1 MVTKRK
7 ASLKL
12 ALLCLIMVMVIS
24 ACSSGKGSN
33 EAGNNAG
40 NEAPENV
47 VSETEQ
53 ATNYKPGSYEVTAKA
68 NNGDIKLKVT
78 FSETKIETIEIVEQ
92 QETAGLG
99 DVALQKVA
107 DEILEAQHLNVDV
120 VSGASVASNAVI
132 EAVAA
137 AVDQAGG
144 DSGALLKVAKAEKQ
158 GIDEEIT
165 TDIVIVGGGASGTA
179 AALAALEKGKK
190 VVVIEKGDTIGG
202 AGRYLAEG
210 LLAFESDQQ
219 KAAGH
224 KETAEE
230 AFQYLNDYT
239 HYLNNGNLTREVL
252 EQSGS
257 TISWLAQYGMDT
269 QLIANTQEAHADI
282 PTTYHKY
289 VDRNQ
294 AYDNMYKHV
303 TDMGGTYYTNTSG
316 KELILDESGT
326 VKGVISEKKDGG
338 KLTVNAKSVILATG
352 GYAGNDEMLR
362 KYLNVTD
369 YTTMAYANNKGDGI
383 QMALNAGADEFNIGT
398 VAVHSASIPSK
409 DPEIW
414 QGSAGKLLN
423 LPLMWINREG
433 KRFVDEGVV
442 YDYAL
447 MGNALLAQGGEI
459 FVVLDDA
466 TMKKLSEK
474 GSDLANSFER
484 TIMIAMGVDTATA
497 TGKLEPITDLYAAVD
512 KAIAADV
519 AFKANTLEELA
530 SALDVDAA
538 NLADATKLYNEAV
551 KDGKDTHFLKDPKF
565 LKYSVES
572 GPYYAIKAQP
582 TVEDSI
588 GGLRVNSSLQVL
600 NERLKPITGLY
611 AVGCDAGG
619 LFGDSYPVY
628 EGLSLSFAFN
638 SGRLAG
644 YSAAEEIQ

>member
-1 MVTKRK
+1 MGVTRK
-7 ASLKL
+7 TSLKL
-12 ALLCLIMVMVIS
+12 ALMCLAMAMVLS
-24 ACSSGKGSN
+24 ACFSSNSPEKAENASN
-33 EAGNNAG
+33 KA
-40 NEAPENV
+40 
-47 VSETEQ
+47 EQ
-53 ATNYKPGSYEVTAKA
+53 AEGYKPGTYTVSAKG
-68 NNGDIKLKVT
+68 NNGDVKLAVT
-78 FSETKIETIEIVEQ
+78 FSEDKIEKIEIVEQ
-92 QETAGLG
+92 HETEGLG

-107 DEILEAQHLNVDV
+107 DEILAAQHLNVDAI
-120 VSGASVASNAVI
+120 SGASVASQAMI
-132 EAVAA
+132 DAVAA

-144 DSGALLKVAKAEKQ
+144 DSAALLTAAKEEKQ
-158 GIDEEIT
+158 GVDEEIT
-165 TDIVIVGGGASGTA
+165 TDIAIVGGGASGTA

-190 VVVIEKGDTIGG
+190 IVVIEKGDTVGG

-224 KETAEE
+224 KETAVE
-230 AFQYLNDYT
+230 AFQYLNNYT
-239 HYLNNGNLTREVL
+239 HYLNNGDLTREIL

-257 TISWLAQYGMDT
+257 TISWLAGYGMDT

-289 VDRNQ
+289 VDRNK
-294 AYDNMYKHV
+294 AYDNMYEHITK
-303 TDMGGTYYTNTSG
+303 MGGTYYTQTSG
-316 KELILDESGT
+316 KELIVDDSGA

-338 KLTVNAKSVILATG
+338 KLTVHANSVILATG

-369 YTTMAYANNKGDGI
+369 YTSMAYANNKGDGI
-383 QMALNAGADEFNIGT
+383 QMALSAGADEFNIGT
-398 VAVHSASIPSK
+398 VAVHSASIPSR

-414 QGSAGKLLN
+414 QGSAGTLLN

-466 TMKKLSEK
+466 TMKELSEK
-474 GSDLANSFER
+474 GSDLPNSFER
-484 TIMIAMGVDTATA
+484 TFMIALGVDTANA
-497 TGKLEPITDLYAAVD
+497 TGKVAPIADLYDAVD
-512 KAIAADV
+512 KTIAAGA
-519 AFKANTLEELA
+519 AFKADTLDDLA
-530 SALDVDAA
+530 KALDVDAA
-538 NLADATKLYNEAV
+538 NLKDAAQHYNQAV
-551 KDGKDTHFLKDPKF
+551 KDGKDSRFLKDAKF
-565 LKYSVES
+565 LKYSVEK
-572 GPYYAIKAQP
+572 GPFYAIKAQP

-600 NERLKPITGLY
+600 TDRLKPIPGLY

-644 YSAAEEIQ
+644 YSAAESME

>member
-1 MVTKRK
+1 MGVERK
-7 ASLKL
+7 TAFRV
-12 ALLCLIMVMVIS
+12 ALLCLVMAMVL
-24 ACSSGKGSN
+24 SGCFSGSGPK
-33 EAGNNAG
+33 EAENDAVKDANNQA
-40 NEAPENV
+40 
-47 VSETEQ
+47 EQ
-53 ATNYKPGSYEVTAKA
+53 TQGYKPGTYEVSAKG
-68 NNGDIKLKVT
+68 NNGDVKLAVT
-78 FSETKIETIEIVEQ
+78 FSEDKIEKIEIVEQ
-92 QETAGLG
+92 HETEGLG

-107 DEILEAQHLNVDV
+107 EEILEAQHLNVDA
-120 VSGASVASNAVI
+120 VSGASIASKAVI
-132 EAVAA
+132 DAVAA
-137 AVDQAGG
+137 AVDEAGG
-144 DSGALLKVAKAEKQ
+144 NSGALLTAAKEEKQ
-158 GIDEEIT
+158 GVDEEIT
-165 TDIVIVGGGASGTA
+165 TDIAIVGGGASGTA

-190 VVVIEKGDTIGG
+190 VVVIEKGDSVGG

-224 KETAEE
+224 KETVEE
-230 AFQYLNDYT
+230 AFQYLNNYT
-239 HYLNNGNLTREVL
+239 HYLNNGNLTREIL

-257 TISWLAQYGMDT
+257 TISWLAGYGVDT

-289 VDRNQ
+289 VDRTK
-294 AYDNMYKHV
+294 AYENMYQHL
-303 TDMGGTYYTNTSG
+303 TDMGGTYYTNTTG
-316 KELILDESGT
+316 KELIVDGGGAVT
-326 VKGVISEKKDGG
+326 GVISEKKDGG

-352 GYAGNDEMLR
+352 GYAGSDEMLR

-369 YTTMAYANNKGDGI
+369 YSTMAYANNKGDGI
-383 QMALNAGADEFNIGT
+383 KMALNAGADEFNIGT

-414 QGSAGKLLN
+414 QGSAGTLLN

-433 KRFVDEGVV
+433 KRFADEGVV

-466 TMKKLSEK
+466 TMKELSEQ
-474 GSDLANSFER
+474 GSDLPNSFER
-484 TIMIAMGVDTATA
+484 TFMIAAGVDTALA
-497 TGKLEPITDLYAAVD
+497 TGKVAPIADLYEAVE
-512 KAIAADV
+512 KAIGAGV
-519 AFKANTLEELA
+519 AFKADTLEDLA
-530 SALDVDAA
+530 KALDVDAA
-538 NLADATKLYNEAV
+538 NLTEAAKLYNQAV
-551 KDGKDTHFLKDPKF
+551 KDGKDTQFLKDSKF
-565 LKYSVES
+565 LKYGVEK
-572 GPYYAIKAQP
+572 GPFYAIKAHP

-600 NERLKPITGLY
+600 TEQLKPIAGLY

-644 YSAAEEIQ
+644 YSAAEDIQ